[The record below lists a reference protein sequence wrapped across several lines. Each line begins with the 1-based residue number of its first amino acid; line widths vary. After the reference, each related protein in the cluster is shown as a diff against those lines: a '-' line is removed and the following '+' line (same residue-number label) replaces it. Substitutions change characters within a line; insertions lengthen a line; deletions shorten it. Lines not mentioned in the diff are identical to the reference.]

1 MTTLQKHSSRPIACD
16 LLSNNPVSNDVHL
29 RNKYELFEQVA
40 TRSIQI
46 KEGARTNRCRRCWH
60 DRTLRCICHLIP
72 TLSMLNDRD
81 LPSSNVRFVILMHYK
96 EYLSAGDDAK
106 LLPAMLPPR
115 NVKLFVFGREGDWQ
129 AFVEEISLDPRHTLT
144 LWPGDGAMMIE
155 NFLAELPNNSTWR
168 PSGRTTARI
177 PDASITVGGEN
188 TISDESDMPMLRAI
202 VLDGVYSHA
211 RTMFK
216 TMRQRLVPRG
226 IFPKFVALHPD
237 TVSVYHRAQKS
248 YGAASA
254 ITVAK
259 SKDPNALHICTVE
272 ACALLLRELDG
283 DGDTSCANE
292 ISDSLIRAVRI
303 NNDALVHSTDVRPT
317 SGVPTSKSSGAAKR
331 SLRKK
336 EARERLA
343 AEAIVS
349 VP

>member
-1 MTTLQKHSSRPIACD
+1 MTTSQEHNIPRPITCELPRND
-16 LLSNNPVSNDVHL
+16 PVSNDLH
-29 RNKYELFEQVA
+29 RRDKYELFEQVA
-40 TRSIQI
+40 TRSIQV

-72 TLSMLNDRD
+72 ALSAFNDRD
-81 LPSSNVRFVILMHYK
+81 QPSSNVRFVILMHYK

-115 NVKLFVFGREGDWQ
+115 NVKLFVYGREGDWQ
-129 AFVEEISLDPRHTLT
+129 AFVEEISSDPIHTLT

-155 NFLAELPNNSTWR
+155 NFLAELPNMSTWR
-168 PSGRTTARI
+168 QSGRTTAGMPHANI
-177 PDASITVGGEN
+177 AVV
-188 TISDESDMPMLRAI
+188 PMLRAI
-202 VLDGVYSHA
+202 VLDGVYSQA

-216 TMRQRLVPRG
+216 TMRQRLVPLG

-237 TVSVYHRAQKS
+237 TVSVYHRAQKR

-283 DGDTSCANE
+283 DGTTSCAND

-303 NNDALVHSTDVRPT
+303 NNDALVHGADVRPI

-331 SLRKK
+331 SQRKK

-343 AEAIVS
+343 AEAVVS